1 MSVAFFLLMPAVLV
15 VGTLVLICRKFIFRT
30 FASKCKEEQ
39 PDSFDPESMCGAK
52 LWDGNVHHQYHD
64 LRQRSNSNSWHSE
77 LQIPP
82 FYPQHL
88 QQPYLANPPA
98 AHQSLQ
104 SPSFYAQH
112 LVPLTP
118 IDTSAGLRTP
128 ALPRP
133 GCTRKGSKPPSPV
146 PGVKPTKLTS
156 SSIDS
161 ADVAGRTYLVHKSHK
176 QPPPPVEL
184 TTQRS
189 YNSTLPPLIVGSSIS
204 TPSISPYSTRPGT
217 PVGTSPVI
225 NRTTSPMINHAH
237 AHYDSFYDANDAESG
252 RAGACASV
260 SISTTHTTNTSVTH
274 TSNTTAQTT
283 RHNSNDY
290 IIHTPGALRADVQ
303 SILYTPS
310 KSRGLSSAD
319 IFFSAD
325 TASAEHTGQERLSSR
340 SADYVDTKQVL
351 QPLLPVVQGGT
362 IAPPLP
368 LLFIK
373 LLCLLIS
380 LWPSNC

>member
-30 FASKCKEEQ
+30 FASKYKEEQ
-39 PDSFDPESMCGAK
+39 PDSFDPESLCGGK
-52 LWDGNVHHQYHD
+52 LWDGNIHHQYHD

-104 SPSFYAQH
+104 SPNFYAQH
-112 LVPLTP
+112 LVPLTH
-118 IDTSAGLRTP
+118 IDTGAVIRTP

-133 GCTRKGSKPPSPV
+133 GCTKKGSKPPSPV

-176 QPPPPVEL
+176 QVPPPVEL

-189 YNSTLPPLIVGSSIS
+189 YNSTLPPLVVGSSIS

-217 PVGTSPVI
+217 PAGNSPV
-225 NRTTSPMINHAH
+225 INHAH

-252 RAGACASV
+252 RAGPCASISV
-260 SISTTHTTNTSVTH
+260 STTHTTNTSVTH
-274 TSNTTAQTT
+274 TTNTTAQTT

-310 KSRGLSSAD
+310 KTRLSSAD
-319 IFFSAD
+319 IFFAAE
-325 TASAEHTGQERLSSR
+325 TAIAENTGHERLSSR

-351 QPLLPVVQGGT
+351 QPLLPVVQGGDRT
-362 IAPPLP
+362 YPLS
-368 LLFIK
+368 LLIK
-373 LLCLLIS
+373 LRCSLIAQS
-380 LWPSNC
+380 P